1 MSKVSNSALNVS
13 TGDVLRR
20 SWWSFFGVGLA
31 SALINIL
38 YLTGS
43 FFMLQVYDRVL
54 PSKSIPTLLSLCLLA
69 LVLYIFQGWFEI
81 VRSRMLVRISA
92 SLDEVLNGRVF
103 QAMLQMPFKSRV
115 PGDGM
120 QPIRDFDHIRSFLS
134 GMGPPAFFDLPW
146 LPFYVAICF
155 LFHPVIGWMAIFG
168 AVVLAGL
175 TYLTNVSSR
184 THSKQANESSNIR
197 NGYAALSLRNA
208 EVIRAMGM
216 SGRIGKTWEEKNG
229 AHRVMMC
236 AASDVGNQYAAISKI
251 FRLALQSAVLAV
263 GALLVMDGSASA
275 GIMIAASILTS
286 RALAPVELAIAN
298 WKGFVSARDAW
309 RRTGEV
315 LAATA
320 EKAPP
325 LQLPAPRRVLTVEKL
340 AGTAPSGKGIIFID
354 VDFTVQAGSAI
365 GIIGTSA
372 SGKSAFARVLL
383 QLWPAVRGSVRLD
396 GAELSQW
403 STEDLGRYIGY
414 LPQDVELFNGTI
426 AENIA
431 RFLEDASPA
440 SIIAA
445 AKAARIHDMV
455 IRLPNGYD
463 TEIGEGGT
471 LLSAGQRQRVA
482 LARALYGDPF
492 LIVLDEPNSNLD
504 TEGEQALSEAILSVR
519 ARGGIVLVI
528 AHRPSVLSSVDL
540 VMVMNGGRM
549 NAFGPRD
556 EILGRVVAKP
566 ERQLQVVVDA
576 TTKTGN

>member
-1 MSKVSNSALNVS
+1 MSPKASNVT
-13 TGDVLRR
+13 TGEALRR
-20 SWWSFFGVGLA
+20 SWWSFVAVGVA

-54 PSKSIPTLLSLCLLA
+54 PSKSIPTLVSLCLLA
-69 LVLYIFQGWFEI
+69 LILYLFQGWFEVI
-81 VRSRMLVRISA
+81 RSRMLVRIAA

-103 QAMLQMPFKSRV
+103 QAMLQMPFKARM

-120 QPIRDFDHIRSFLS
+120 QPLRDFDHIRNFLS

-146 LPFYVAICF
+146 MPFYVAICF
-155 LFHPVIGWMAIFG
+155 LFHPLVGWLAIFG
-168 AVVLAGL
+168 AVVLACL
-175 TYLTNVSSR
+175 TFMTNWSSR
-184 THSKQANESSNIR
+184 KHSKLANEYSNAR
-197 NGYAALSLRNA
+197 NGYALLSLRNA

-216 SGRIGKTWEEKNG
+216 SGRITKAWQEKNS
-229 AHRVMMC
+229 AHRALMC
-236 AASDVGNQYAAISKI
+236 TTSDVGNGYAAISKI

-286 RALAPVELAIAN
+286 RALAPVELAIGN
-298 WKGFVSARDAW
+298 WKGFIGARDAW
-309 RRTGEV
+309 RRTSEV

-320 EKAPP
+320 EQSPP
-325 LQLPAPRRVLTVEKL
+325 LQLPAPRNVLAVEKL
-340 AGTAPSGKGIIFID
+340 AGSAPASKNLIFVDID
-354 VDFTVQAGSAI
+354 FKVHAGSAV
-365 GIIGTSA
+365 GIVGMSA
-372 SGKSAFARVLL
+372 SGKSALARVLL
-383 QLWPAVRGSVRLD
+383 QLWPTVRGSVRLD

-403 STEDLGRYIGY
+403 SAEDLGRYIGY

-431 RFLEDASPA
+431 RFAEDADPKA
-440 SIIAA
+440 IIAA
-445 AKAARIHDMV
+445 AKAARIHEMV
-455 IRLPNGYD
+455 IRLANGYD
-463 TEIGEGGT
+463 TEIGDAGT

-492 LIVLDEPNSNLD
+492 LVILDEPNSNLD
-504 TEGEQALSEAILSVR
+504 ADGEQALSEAILGVR

-549 NAFGPRD
+549 NAFGSRD
-556 EILGRVVAKP
+556 EVLGRVVSKP
-566 ERQLQVVVDA
+566 ERQLQVVID
-576 TTKTGN
+576 TKTGN

>member
-1 MSKVSNSALNVS
+1 MSKFNKQALNVT
-13 TGDVLRR
+13 TGDALRR
-20 SWWSFFGVGLA
+20 SWWAFVGVGLA

-43 FFMLQVYDRVL
+43 FYMLQVYDRVL
-54 PSKSIPTLLSLCLLA
+54 PSKSLPTLVSLSILA
-69 LVLYIFQGWFEI
+69 LLLYLFQGWFEI
-81 VRSRMLVRISA
+81 IRSRILVRIA
-92 SLDEVLNGRVF
+92 SSVDELLNGRVF
-103 QAMLQMPFKSRV
+103 QAMLQMPFRTRI

-155 LFHPVIGWMAIFG
+155 MFHPVIGWMAIFG

-184 THSKQANESSNIR
+184 THSKLANESSNVR
-197 NGYAALSLRNA
+197 NGYASLSLRNA

-216 SGRIGKTWEEKNG
+216 AGRVGQIWEEKNG
-229 AHRVMMC
+229 AHRVLMC
-236 AASDVGNQYAAISKI
+236 SASDVGNQYAAISKI
-251 FRLALQSAVLAV
+251 FRMALQSAVLAA
-263 GALLVMDGSASA
+263 GAILVMDGSASA

-298 WKGFVSARDAW
+298 WKGFVTARDAW
-309 RRTGEV
+309 RRTSDV
-315 LAATA
+315 LTATA

-325 LQLPAPRRVLTVEKL
+325 LKLPRPSRVLTVEKL
-340 AGTAPSGKGIIFID
+340 AGTAPGNKGLIFID
-354 VDFTVQAGSAI
+354 VDFTVQAGSAV
-365 GIIGTSA
+365 GIIGMSA
-372 SGKSAFARVLL
+372 SGKSAMARVLL
-383 QLWPAVRGSVRLD
+383 QLWPTVRGSVRLD

-403 STEDLGRYIGY
+403 STEDLGKYIGY

-431 RFLEDASPA
+431 RFQEDASPA

-482 LARALYGDPF
+482 LARALYGEPF

-504 TEGEQALSEAILSVR
+504 ADGEEALSEAILSVR

-549 NAFGPRD
+549 NAFGPKD
-556 EILGRVVAKP
+556 EVLGRVVNKP
-566 ERQLQVVVDA
+566 ERQLQVVVD
-576 TTKTGN
+576 TTKTKS